1 MNSSLTP
8 NKLLRW
14 LPMGGLP
21 GGAPSLLSL
30 IHLMADLCFVQCLAF
45 LADPCWW
52 KPWGKHDVWVL
63 VLQYQG
69 AEGGDFQFHVM
80 GLCVMPT
87 FSFGR
92 SFW

>member
-69 AEGGDFQFHVM
+69 AELAPAGPWVEI
-80 GLCVMPT
+80 
-87 FSFGR
+87 FS
-92 SFW
+92 SMSWDSV